1 MSRLPKPLL
10 YAVAVIFACAALLYS
25 VAWTRYGSGG
35 IPVELGF
42 ENKYRP
48 AEHVEYVDSVH
59 PRSPAER
66 AGLKAGDKII
76 AVEGHPITWQGSLG
90 RVWSRH
96 RPGDAVDLLVLRP
109 GSSAPVTLHGIF
121 QASHAG
127 NQQEGVVHSL
137 SVRLLNLYP
146 FVFLTVGFAVLF
158 LRVDDRNAWLLALM
172 FSGFLAIPPA
182 NDGFLG
188 APAWLRTSAL
198 VYRAIFNNTVT
209 GVFLYFFSVFP
220 LRSPIDRRFP
230 RLKWIAI
237 AVVGMIVVI
246 SLPRNLGLDFAYPGW
261 LTSQAA
267 HYAMSGFIYAV
278 LGLGFASL
286 IANEVTVTS
295 AEARRKIRVIMW
307 GTLVGTVPAT
317 LFLAATEFADFSW
330 PAWLVACIIP
340 LLWLFPLS
348 FAYAVVKHRVLEIP
362 VLLRRSAR
370 YLLVQR
376 GFVILLIALSLGVTL
391 AFAMSFSR
399 YLQDFTS
406 VAMPGAIALGS
417 VFGSVLLWTGVQVHN
432 NVGRRIDRAFFRNA
446 YDARLVME
454 QLIEKTRTATTREQV
469 AELLQQHLNEAL
481 RPSSVAVYLESRE
494 GRLSEVK
501 STVPAEAETLSPSEP
516 FLFELARYGKPWE
529 LVNMR
534 LNDQPVP
541 SELVS
546 LRPECLVPI
555 DGRDARLAG
564 LIVLGPRLSEEP
576 YSREDKR
583 LLNLVANQAGS
594 ALESIVLAEKIAD
607 QMEAERRVTQEMEFA
622 RQVQARLLP
631 QNLPGMRTLQYAG
644 QCLPARKVGG
654 DYYDFL
660 ELRPDRLGMVLAD
673 IAGKGVAGAL
683 LMANLQANLRSQYA
697 MAVDDLPRLLSSVN
711 RLFFQSTNQNSYA
724 TLFFADY
731 DDNRRVLRYAN
742 CGHLPGLVL
751 RNSATGAEVDWLGS
765 TSTVLGLFEEMPIHV
780 AEVKLHPGDIFV
792 LYTDGVTEAVDPQGE
807 EFGEQRLVDV
817 LTKNRAQSASDVTEA
832 VCNAVERFSPGEQ
845 FDDITLVVARCGAY
859 RDAGVS
865 ATGVGSPEAA
875 EDTPTP

>member
-1 MSRLPKPLL
+1 MHRLPKPGL
-10 YAVAVIFACAALLYS
+10 YGLAVIFASAALLYS
-25 VAWTRYGSGG
+25 LAWTLYGSRGV
-35 IPVELGF
+35 PVELGF

-59 PRSPAER
+59 KGSPAER
-66 AGLKAGDKII
+66 AGLKAGDKIV
-76 AVEGHPITWQGSLG
+76 AVEGHPITWEGSLG
-90 RVWSRH
+90 RVWSSH
-96 RPGDAVDLLVLRP
+96 RPGDGIDVVVLRP
-109 GSSAPVTLHGIF
+109 GSSTPITLHAIF

-127 NQQEGVVHSL
+127 KQQEGVVHSL
-137 SVRLLNLYP
+137 SVSLLNLYP
-146 FVFLTVGFAVLF
+146 FVFLIVGFAVLF
-158 LRVDDRNAWLLALM
+158 LRVDDPNAWLLALL
-172 FSGFLAIPPA
+172 FAGFLAIPPA

-188 APAWLRTSAL
+188 APAWLRTIAL
-198 VYRAIFNNTVT
+198 VYRAVFNSTVT
-209 GVFLYFFSVFP
+209 GVFLFFFSVFP

-230 RLKWIAI
+230 RLKWAAL
-237 AVVGMIVVI
+237 AVVGLIALV
-246 SLPRNLGLDFAYPGW
+246 SLPRNLGMDVHYPAW
-261 LTSQAA
+261 LMSQGT
-267 HYAMSGFIYAV
+267 HFAMSGFIYSV
-278 LGLGFASL
+278 LGLGFISL
-286 IANEVTVTS
+286 IANDLTVTS
-295 AEARRKIRVIMW
+295 ADAKRKIRIIMW

-317 LFLAATEFADFSW
+317 VFLAATEFAAFSW
-330 PAWLVACIIP
+330 PSWLVVCIIP

-399 YLQDFTS
+399 YLEKFTS
-406 VAMPGAIALGS
+406 GAVPGAIALGS

-454 QLIEKTRTATTREQV
+454 QLVERTRTATTRDQL
-469 AELLQQHLNEAL
+469 ADLLQQHLNEAL
-481 RPSSVAVYLESRE
+481 QPSSVLAYLESHE
-494 GRLSEVK
+494 GLLSVL
-501 STVPAEAETLSPSEP
+501 SGAVQPGAETLSPSDP
-516 FLFELARYGKPWE
+516 FLRELARYGKTWDI
-529 LVNMR
+529 VNMR
-534 LNDQPVP
+534 LNEQPLP
-541 SELVS
+541 SALAS
-546 LRPECLVPI
+546 LAPECLVPI
-555 DGRDARLAG
+555 CGRDARLAG
-564 LIVLGPRLSEEP
+564 LIVLGTRLSEEP

-622 RQVQARLLP
+622 RQVQSRLLP
-631 QNLPGMRTLQYAG
+631 QNLPAMKTLQYAG

-697 MAVDDLPRLLSSVN
+697 MAVEDLPRLLNSVN

-731 DDNRRVLRYAN
+731 DDNTRVLRYAN

-751 RNSATGAEVDWLGS
+751 RASAAPSAEWLDS
-765 TSTVLGLFEEMPIHV
+765 TSTVLGLFEETPIHV
-780 AEVKLHPGDIFV
+780 AEVQLNRGDIFV
-792 LYTDGVTEAVDPQGE
+792 LYTDGVTEAANPQGD
-807 EFGEQRLVDV
+807 EFGEQRLVEV
-817 LTKNRAQSASDVTEA
+817 LTKCRTQSATDLAQA
-832 VCNAVERFSPGEQ
+832 VCEEVERFSPGEQ
-845 FDDITLVVARCGAY
+845 FDDITLVVARCDG
-859 RDAGVS
+859 
-865 ATGVGSPEAA
+865 
-875 EDTPTP
+875 

>member
-1 MSRLPKPLL
+1 MVRLPKPAL
-10 YAVAVIFACAALLYS
+10 YGLSGLFACAALLYS
-25 VAWTRYGSGG
+25 VAWTLYGSRGV
-35 IPVELGF
+35 PVELGF

-59 PRSPAER
+59 KGSPAER
-66 AGLKAGDKII
+66 AGLKAGDKIV
-76 AVEGHPITWQGSLG
+76 AVEGHPITWEGSLG
-90 RVWSRH
+90 RVWSNH
-96 RPGDAVDLLVLRP
+96 HPGDGVDLLVLRP
-109 GSSAPVTLHGIF
+109 GQATAITLHAIF
-121 QASHAG
+121 RASHAG

-158 LRVDDRNAWLLALM
+158 LRVDDPSAWLLAIL
-172 FSGFLAIPPA
+172 FAGFLAIPPA

-188 APAWLRTSAL
+188 SPPGWRTFAL
-198 VYRAIFNNTVT
+198 GYRAIFNGTVT
-209 GVFLYFFSVFP
+209 GIFLFFFSVFP
-220 LRSPIDRRFP
+220 VRSPIDRRFP
-230 RLKWIAI
+230 WLKWLAL
-237 AVVGMIVVI
+237 AVVGLV
-246 SLPRNLGLDFAYPGW
+246 SLAYLPRNLGMDLRYPAW
-261 LTSQAA
+261 LMSQGA
-267 HYAMSGFIYAV
+267 HFVLSGIGYVV
-278 LGLGFASL
+278 LGLGFVSL
-286 IANEVTVTS
+286 IANGLTATS
-295 AEARRKIRVIMW
+295 ADARRKVRVLMW

-330 PAWLVACIIP
+330 PSWLVACIIP

-376 GFVILLIALSLGVTL
+376 GFIILLIALSVGVTL

-399 YLQDFTS
+399 YLQAFTS

-417 VFGSVLLWTGVQVHN
+417 VFGCVLLWTGVQVHN
-432 NVGRRIDRAFFRNA
+432 NVGRRIDKAFFRNS
-446 YDARLVME
+446 YDARLLME
-454 QLIEKTRTATTREQV
+454 QLVEKTRTATTRDEL
-469 AELLQQHLNEAL
+469 ANLLQEHLNEAL
-481 RPSSVAVYLESRE
+481 QPNFVLVYLESRE
-494 GRLSEVK
+494 GRLSPVSGTGPRGAERLS
-501 STVPAEAETLSPSEP
+501 STEP
-516 FLFELARYGKPWE
+516 FLLELARYGKPWE
-529 LVNMR
+529 IVNMH
-534 LNDQPVP
+534 LNEQPLP
-541 SELVS
+541 SAVVS
-546 LRPECLVPI
+546 LAPECLVPI
-555 DGRDARLAG
+555 PGRDARLAG
-564 LIVLGPRLSEEP
+564 LIVLGARLSEEP

-607 QMEAERRVTQEMEFA
+607 QMEAERRVTQEMDFA

-631 QNLPGMRTLQYAG
+631 QNLPAMKTLQYAG
-644 QCLPARKVGG
+644 QCIPARKVGG

-731 DDNRRVLRYAN
+731 DDATRVLRYAN

-751 RNSATGAEVDWLGS
+751 RNSASNTAVEWLDS
-765 TSTVLGLFEEMPIHV
+765 TSTVLGLFEDVPIQI
-780 AEVKLHPGDIFV
+780 AEVKLDLGDTFV
-792 LYTDGVTEAVDPQGE
+792 LYTDGVTEAENAQGE
-807 EFGEQRLVDV
+807 EFGQERLVEV
-817 LTKNRAQSASDVTEA
+817 LTKCRTQSASDLTQA
-832 VCNAVERFSPGEQ
+832 VCSAVEQFSPGEQ
-845 FDDITLVVARCGAY
+845 FDDITLVVARC
-859 RDAGVS
+859 
-865 ATGVGSPEAA
+865 EA
-875 EDTPTP
+875 